1 MAKSLPKVEEDVEVS
16 TNQAP
21 LIRADR
27 ALESSR
33 DAGFDLNA
41 ASGEPVDN
49 SIEAGARRIHIE
61 AFKVGRGGGS
71 RHRESI
77 SEIAFADD
85 GTGIP
90 HNILANTL
98 TVGFSTRYGS
108 RKGLGRF
115 GMGLKL
121 AALSQGRRLEIYT
134 KPAGSQQIF
143 YAYFDLDEIS
153 SGMQKFICAVPT
165 DAFPEKYVHL
175 MRDDDGNEFT
185 SGTLVVWS
193 KVDRLEHAGH
203 YGIAV
208 DERLRDL
215 TKYLAR
221 TYRKFL
227 INGLIIKLQGRQI
240 MPHDPLCLLETPLA
254 VELLGPE
261 EWQAELLDFKPIE
274 INGHKVE
281 MTVTLLPEK
290 VRLVKGE
297 GGNRGSV
304 DTYKPLHIADNEG
317 CVSIMRN
324 GREIYYNIIPKL
336 LPGARPVSTRS
347 FRPH

>member
-1 MAKSLPKVEEDVEVS
+1 MAKSLPKVEEDVQVS

-41 ASGEPVDN
+41 ASGEPADN

-71 RHRESI
+71 RHTESI

-90 HNILANTL
+90 YTILANTL

-153 SGMQKFICAVPT
+153 SGMQ
-165 DAFPEKYVHL
+165 
-175 MRDDDGNEFT
+175 
-185 SGTLVVWS
+185 
-193 KVDRLEHAGH
+193 
-203 YGIAV
+203 
-208 DERLRDL
+208 
-215 TKYLAR
+215 
-221 TYRKFL
+221 
-227 INGLIIKLQGRQI
+227 
-240 MPHDPLCLLETPLA
+240 
-254 VELLGPE
+254 
-261 EWQAELLDFKPIE
+261 
-274 INGHKVE
+274 
-281 MTVTLLPEK
+281 
-290 VRLVKGE
+290 
-297 GGNRGSV
+297 
-304 DTYKPLHIADNEG
+304 
-317 CVSIMRN
+317 
-324 GREIYYNIIPKL
+324 
-336 LPGARPVSTRS
+336 
-347 FRPH
+347 